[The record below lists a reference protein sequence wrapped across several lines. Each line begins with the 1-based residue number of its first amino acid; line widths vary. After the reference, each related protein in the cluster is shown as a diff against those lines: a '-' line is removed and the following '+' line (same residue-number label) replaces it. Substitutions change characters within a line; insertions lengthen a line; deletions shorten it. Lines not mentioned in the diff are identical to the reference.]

1 LAEAE
6 AQLVLTYCSGCA
18 SSLGAGTTTV
28 HVLDLFFDGLAGID
42 RQSKRVR
49 FPWTCLNRARLKHR
63 FMKTVPAAV
72 SRVRRFDG
80 PVDPAAKKRISKNAI
95 AHGISMIVARL
106 YSALK
111 KWPPE
116 YFTAKR
122 GKELK

>member
-1 LAEAE
+1 M
-6 AQLVLTYCSGCA
+6 LTYCSGCA